1 MINICFTIIYTTE
14 IRKSMQHHVVWDAK
28 SVSKHK
34 PPEFVGTSDAMGRE
48 TKLKNFKRLKNI

>member
-1 MINICFTIIYTTE
+1 
-14 IRKSMQHHVVWDAK
+14 MQHHVVWDAK